1 MSADVRVL
9 LVCMG
14 NICRSPMA
22 EGVLRERLNSWTSEL
37 VVEVDSAGT
46 HGYHV
51 GAPPDSRAQAA
62 AARRGYEIGK
72 LRARKVIAEDF
83 ERFDLLL
90 AMDADNLSELRD
102 LAPPELRGRARL
114 FLDFSD
120 SEPGTDVPDPYYGG
134 PVGFERV
141 LDLVE
146 EAVDGLLREL
156 PTLTVDR
163 RP

>member
-1 MSADVRVL
+1 MNADVRVL

-22 EGVLRERLNSWTSEL
+22 EGVLRQRLSNWVSDL
-37 VVEVDSAGT
+37 GVDVDSAGT
-46 HGYHV
+46 HGFHV

-72 LRARKVIAEDF
+72 LRARKVVAEDF
-83 ERFDLLL
+83 QRFDLLL
-90 AMDADNLSELRD
+90 AMDADNLAELQE
-102 LAPPELRGRARL
+102 LAAPELRSRARL
-114 FLDFSD
+114 FLDFS
-120 SEPGTDVPDPYYGG
+120 SSMPGTDVPDPYYGG

-146 EAVDGLLREL
+146 EAVEGLLREL
-156 PTLTVDR
+156 PNLAADR
-163 RP
+163 RD